1 MLFEFKKI
9 SSSLNYERANRIG
22 ELLSKN
28 KIAYQLKPR
37 VMSVY
42 NIFDS
47 AHLGNMSNQKP
58 KITYSVYDVAL
69 FSSCGCM
76 IDTSTA

>member
-1 MLFEFKKI
+1 MKRFVALVLSTFVLF
-9 SSSLNYERANRIG
+9 AAG
-22 ELLSKN
+22 LSKN

-58 KITYSVYDVAL
+58 KITYSVYVKKSDIQSAIEL
-69 FSSCGCM
+69 M
-76 IDTSTA
+76 KKI